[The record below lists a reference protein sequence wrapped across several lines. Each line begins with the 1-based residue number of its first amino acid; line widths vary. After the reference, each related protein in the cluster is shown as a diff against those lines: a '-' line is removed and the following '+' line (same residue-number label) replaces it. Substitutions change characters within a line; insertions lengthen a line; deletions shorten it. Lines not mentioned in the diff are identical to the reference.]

1 MNLRAMTKEKL
12 QFELPVVFTVGP
24 DLNQRGDN
32 AITANHSTANHSI
45 ASAGGDLETREQRAN
60 REDRGDALMKYSMLL
75 ADGAE
80 AGKGGHL
87 HIESI
92 VKGIIEG
99 ETRVLVSSM
108 SKPLSILSFPWL
120 QILTLSSHGRNLHR
134 A

>member
-1 MNLRAMTKEKL
+1 MSLRAMTKEKL

-32 AITANHSTANHSI
+32 SIGTHSSG
-45 ASAGGDLETREQRAN
+45 ASMGED

-75 ADGAE
+75 ADAANTSSGGAV
-80 AGKGGHL
+80 

-108 SKPLSILSFPWL
+108 STSTPTPSINVLIADVSV
-120 QILTLSSHGRNLHR
+120 
-134 A
+134 